1 MSELPIFRGT
11 GKPGFSGAVR
21 HVPSH
26 VIARKLEREIEVRF
40 ADEGC
45 IVRTAEGA
53 VRAKPGDAILTGASG
68 EHWRVSRSHFS
79 DKYTPVAPTVEGNP
93 GRYRAK
99 PYEVLALRMDE
110 RFRVILSDGVSEL
123 TGRAGDWLV
132 DYGDGSLGIVS
143 PLVFGNTY
151 EIVS

>member
-1 MSELPIFRGT
+1 MSTRFAGI
-11 GKPGFSGAVR
+11 
-21 HVPSH
+21 PSH
-26 VIARKLEREIEVRF
+26 VIARKLVREIEVRF
-40 ADEGC
+40 AEEEC

-79 DKYTPVAPTVEGNP
+79 DKYSAVAPTVEGSA

-99 PYEVLALRMDE
+99 PYQVLAVRVAQG
-110 RFRVILSDGVSEL
+110 FRVILSDGVSEL

>member
-1 MSELPIFRGT
+1 MSEMPLFRGT
-11 GKPGFSGAVR
+11 GKPGFSNAVR
-21 HVPSH
+21 DVPSH
-26 VIARKLEREIEVRF
+26 VIARKLPRELDVRF
-40 ADEGC
+40 ADEEC

-53 VRAKPGDAILTGASG
+53 VRAKPGDAILTGTSG
-68 EHWRVSRSHFS
+68 EHWRVSRSHFA
-79 DKYTPVAPTVEGNP
+79 DKYAPVAPTVDGEA
-93 GRYRAK
+93 GRYRAN
-99 PYEVLALRMDE
+99 PYQVLALRMNE

-143 PLVFGNTY
+143 PLVFSNTY

>member
-1 MSELPIFRGT
+1 LSDVPIFRGT
-11 GKPGFSGAVR
+11 GRPGFSSAVR
-21 HVPSH
+21 EVPAH
-26 VIARKLEREIEVRF
+26 VIARKLAREIDVRF
-40 ADEGC
+40 AEEAC

-53 VRAKPGDAILTGASG
+53 VRAKPGDAILTGTSG

-79 DKYTPVAPTVEGNP
+79 DKYTAVAPTVDGKA

-99 PYEVLALRMDE
+99 PYQVLALRMNE
-110 RFRVILSDGVSEL
+110 GFRVILSDGASEL

>member
-21 HVPSH
+21 DVPSH
-26 VIARKLEREIEVRF
+26 VIARKLEREIGVRF
-40 ADEGC
+40 ADEDC

-53 VRAKPGDAILTGASG
+53 VRAKPGDAILTGTSG
-68 EHWRVSRSHFS
+68 ENWRVSRSHFS
-79 DKYTPVAPTVEGNP
+79 AKYTPVAPTVEGNP

-110 RFRVILSDGVSEL
+110 RFRVILSDGLSEL
-123 TGRAGDWLV
+123 MGRAGDWLV

>member
-1 MSELPIFRGT
+1 MSEMPLFRGT
-11 GKPGFSGAVR
+11 GTPGFSSAVR
-21 HVPSH
+21 DVPAH
-26 VIARKLEREIEVRF
+26 VIARKLAREIDVRF
-40 ADEGC
+40 ADEAC
-45 IVRTAEGA
+45 IVHTAEGA
-53 VRAKPGDAILTGASG
+53 VRAKPGDAILTGTSG
-68 EHWRVSRSHFS
+68 EHWRVSRSHFP
-79 DKYTPVAPTVEGNP
+79 DKYTPVAPTAEGQA

-99 PYEVLALRMDE
+99 PYQVLALRMGE

-143 PLVFGNTY
+143 PLAFSDTY

>member
-1 MSELPIFRGT
+1 MTELPIFRGT
-11 GKPGFSGAVR
+11 GKPGFSSAVLD
-21 HVPSH
+21 VSAH
-26 VIARKLEREIEVRF
+26 VIARKLPREVDVRF

-53 VRAKPGDAILTGASG
+53 VRAKPGDAILTGTSG
-68 EHWRVSRSHFS
+68 EHWRVSRSHFAE
-79 DKYTPVAPTVEGNP
+79 KYTPVAPTIEGTA

-99 PYEVLALRMDE
+99 PYQVLALRMDQH
-110 RFRVILSDGVSEL
+110 FRVILSDGASEL

-132 DYGDGSLGIVS
+132 DYGDGSFGIVS

>member
-1 MSELPIFRGT
+1 MSEMPIFRGT
-11 GKPGFSGAVR
+11 GQPGFSSAVR
-21 HVPSH
+21 DVPAHVT
-26 VIARKLEREIEVRF
+26 ARKLAREIDVRF
-40 ADEGC
+40 AEEGC

-53 VRAKPGDAILTGASG
+53 VRAKPGDAILTGTSG
-68 EHWRVSRSHFS
+68 EHWRVSRSHFP
-79 DKYTPVAPTVEGNP
+79 DKYVAVPPTIEGES

-99 PYEVLALRMDE
+99 PYQVLALRMAE
-110 RFRVILSDGVSEL
+110 HFRVILSDGVSEL

-143 PLVFGNTY
+143 PLIFGNTY